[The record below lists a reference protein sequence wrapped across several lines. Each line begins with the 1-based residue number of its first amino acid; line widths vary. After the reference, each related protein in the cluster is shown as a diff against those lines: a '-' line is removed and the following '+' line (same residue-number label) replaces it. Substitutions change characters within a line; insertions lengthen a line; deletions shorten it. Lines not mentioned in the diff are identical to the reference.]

1 MKNKFKSII
10 CITSMLCASMLNAGD
25 LKNFI
30 VDNNTP
36 SNQEKSKSVNN
47 KKPKDGI
54 YDFEFSGKKYLL
66 EVKKGLSTR
75 AQCPNGK
82 IIKISEEFKN
92 PPTTPDGKKALMIYI
107 QQKCMTTDW

>member
-10 CITSMLCASMLNAGD
+10 CITSVLCASMLNAGD

-47 KKPKDGI
+47 KKTK
-54 YDFEFSGKKYLL
+54 
-66 EVKKGLSTR
+66 R
-75 AQCPNGK
+75 W
-82 IIKISEEFKN
+82 
-92 PPTTPDGKKALMIYI
+92 YI
-107 QQKCMTTDW
+107 

>member
-10 CITSMLCASMLNAGD
+10 CITSVLCTSMLNAGD

-36 SNQEKSKSVNN
+36 SNQEKPKSINN

-54 YDFEFSGKKYLL
+54 YDFEFSRKKIF
-66 EVKKGLSTR
+66 
-75 AQCPNGK
+75 A
-82 IIKISEEFKN
+82 
-92 PPTTPDGKKALMIYI
+92 
-107 QQKCMTTDW
+107 